1 MAISN
6 TLTAI
11 LPKILARGLLHLRSR
26 VLMTR
31 LVNLDYSMEAK
42 KKGETID
49 VPVAASITS
58 GAVAPAAYPAA
69 PSNLTTATVQISLD
83 NWQKASF
90 GLTDKELGQINA
102 QDDFITLEMTA
113 AFEALA
119 VDINDS
125 VFAEYVGVYGY
136 TGTAD
141 TTPFGAGVEVTSATL
156 ARKILNQQKCP
167 RDNRRGVLDFD
178 AEANA
183 LALAQFSDA
192 EKVGG
197 SDVKISG
204 EIGRKFGVDWNADDG
219 VPTHTRAAIGNG
231 ALTVNGAHATVGVK
245 TISIAKAVGASWS
258 AVEGDIIS
266 FAGDDQTYVITA
278 DTTVTHNTNTD
289 VPIEPGLKIA
299 LSGGEAVTTRDT
311 HRVNLVFHRDA
322 FALAMRAPDDALKEV
337 FTPDNSYTMQDPV
350 SGLVMRL
357 EVIRMYKQTMWEL
370 DVLWGAKLIR
380 AEYATRIAG

>member
-11 LPKILARGLLHLRSR
+11 LPKILARGLLSLRER

-31 LVNLDYSMEAK
+31 LVNLDYSMDAK
-42 KKGETID
+42 KKGSTID
-49 VPVAASITS
+49 VPIAAELSAS
-58 GAVAPAAYPAA
+58 NVSPAAYPEA
-69 PSNLTTATVQISLD
+69 PSDLTIPTVQISLN
-83 NWQKASF
+83 NWKKASF

-102 QDDFITLEMTA
+102 QADFIPLEMSA

-119 VDINDS
+119 TAINDS
-125 VFAEYVGVYGY
+125 VFSEYDGVYGY
-136 TGTAD
+136 TGTAG

-204 EIGRKFGVDWNADDG
+204 EIGRKFGIDWNADDG
-219 VPTHTRAAIGNG
+219 VPTHTAGTASG
-231 ALTVNGAHATVGVK
+231 ATTDNSGYATGVNTITLASAGTGTILT
-245 TISIAKAVGASWS
+245 
-258 AVEGDIIS
+258 GDIFTI
-266 FAGDDQTYVITA
+266 AGDTQTYVVTTGDA
-278 DTTVTHNTNTD
+278 DV
-289 VPIEPGLKIA
+289 
-299 LSGGEAVTTRDT
+299 SGGGTIVFEPELQVAITTAET
-311 HRVNLVFHRDA
+311 AITLKASHAVNLAFHRDA

-337 FTPDNSYTMQDPV
+337 FNPDNSYTMQDPV

-370 DVLWGAKLIR
+370 DCLWGAKLIR

>member
-1 MAISN
+1 MPISN

-11 LPKILARGLLHLRSR
+11 IPKVLARGLLSLRSR

-42 KKGETID
+42 KKGSTID
-49 VPVAASITS
+49 VPVAAELSASSVT
-58 GAVAPAAYPAA
+58 PAATPTA
-69 PSNLTTATVQISLD
+69 PDDITIPTVQISLD
-83 NWQKASF
+83 NWQKSNF
-90 GLTDKELGQINA
+90 GITDKELGQINA
-102 QDDFITLEMTA
+102 QANFMPLEMSA

-119 VDINDS
+119 SAINDT
-125 VFAEYVGVYGY
+125 VFAEYAGVYGY
-136 TGTAD
+136 TGTAA

-167 RDNRRGVLDFD
+167 RDYRRGVLDFD

-183 LALAQFSDA
+183 LALSPFADA
-192 EKVGG
+192 DKIGA

-204 EIGRKFGVDWNADDG
+204 EIGRKYGIDWNADDG
-219 VPTHTRAAIGNG
+219 VPTHTAGTASG
-231 ALTVNGAHATVGVK
+231 ATTG
-245 TISIAKAVGASWS
+245 GAS
-258 AVEGDIIS
+258 AALGAKTVVMANAGTGTIVEGDIIT
-266 FAGDDQTYVITA
+266 FAGDDQTYAVSTGDANVAAGAGSIVFA
-278 DTTVTHNTNTD
+278 
-289 VPIEPGLKIA
+289 PGLKVAHAASPVAITVKGDHV
-299 LSGGEAVTTRDT
+299 S
-311 HRVNLVFHRDA
+311 NLVFHRDA

-337 FTPDNSYTMQDPV
+337 FNPQNSYTMQDPV

-370 DVLWGAKLIR
+370 DCLWGAKLIR

>member
-69 PSNLTTATVQISLD
+69 PTNLTTATVQITLD

-125 VFAEYVGVYGY
+125 IFAEYVGVYGY

-183 LALAQFSDA
+183 LALTQFSDA

-204 EIGRKFGVDWNADDG
+204 EIGRKFGIDWNADDG
-219 VPTHTRAAIGNG
+219 VPTHTAGDASGATTDATGYALGLKTVTLASDGTGAI
-231 ALTVNGAHATVGVK
+231 L
-245 TISIAKAVGASWS
+245 S
-258 AVEGDIIS
+258 GDIIT
-266 FAGDDQTYVITA
+266 FAGDSQTYAVTSGDA
-278 DTTVTHNTNTD
+278 DVSGGGTISFV
-289 VPIEPGLKIA
+289 PGLKVVIA
-299 LSGGEAVTTRDT
+299 AQVTAITLKAT
-311 HRVNLVFHRDA
+311 HVSNLVFHRDA

-337 FTPDNSYTMQDPV
+337 FNPQNSYTMQDPV
-350 SGLVMRL
+350 TGLVMRL

-370 DVLWGAKLIR
+370 DCLWGAQLIR

>member
-1 MAISN
+1 
-6 TLTAI
+6 
-11 LPKILARGLLHLRSR
+11 
-26 VLMTR
+26 MTR
-31 LVNLDYSMEAK
+31 LVNLDYSMDAK
-42 KKGETID
+42 KKGSTID
-49 VPVAASITS
+49 VPVAAELTASS
-58 GAVAPAAYPAA
+58 VSPAAYPAV
-69 PSNLTTATVQISLD
+69 PDNVTIPTVQISLS

-102 QDDFITLEMTA
+102 QADFIPLEMSA

-119 VDINDS
+119 TAINDT
-125 VFAEYVGVYGY
+125 VFDEYVGVYGY
-136 TGTAD
+136 TGTAA

-204 EIGRKFGVDWNADDG
+204 EIGRKFGIDWNADDG
-219 VPTHTRAAIGNG
+219 VQTHTAGTASG
-231 ALTVNGAHATVGVK
+231 ATTDSAGYAVGVK
-245 TISIAKAVGASWS
+245 TLVLAS
-258 AVEGDIIS
+258 AGTGTLVEGDIFTI
-266 FAGDDQTYVITA
+266 AGDSQTYVIATG
-278 DTTVTHNTNTD
+278 DGD
-289 VPIEPGLKIA
+289 V
-299 LSGGEAVTTRDT
+299 SGGGTIVFEPALQVEIAASPAAITVKAD
-311 HRVNLVFHRDA
+311 HVSNLVFHRDA

-337 FTPDNSYTMQDPV
+337 FNPDNSYTMQDPV

-357 EVIRMYKQTMWEL
+357 EIIRMYKQTMWEL
-370 DVLWGAKLIR
+370 DCLWGAKLIR
-380 AEYATRIAG
+380 AAYATRIAG

>member
-6 TLTAI
+6 TLTSI

-42 KKGETID
+42 KKGSTID
-49 VPVAASITS
+49 VPVAATITS

-69 PSNLTTATVQISLD
+69 PSNLTTSTVQISLS

-102 QDDFITLEMTA
+102 QDNFITLEMSA

-119 VDINDS
+119 TDINDS
-125 VFAEYVGVYGY
+125 IFSEYTGVYGY
-136 TGTAD
+136 TGTAA

-183 LALAQFSDA
+183 LALTQFSDA
-192 EKVGG
+192 EKVG
-197 SDVKISG
+197 SDDVKISG
-204 EIGRKFGVDWNADDG
+204 GIGRKFGIDWNADDG
-219 VPTHTRAAIGNG
+219 VPTHTAGTASG
-231 ALTVNGAHATVGVK
+231 ATTDASGYAVGVK
-245 TISIAKAVGASWS
+245 TITLAS
-258 AVEGDIIS
+258 AGTGTILEGDIFTI
-266 FAGDDQTYVITA
+266 ADDDQTYVVATGDA
-278 DTTVTHNTNTD
+278 DVSGGGTIVF
-289 VPIEPGLKIA
+289 EPGLKVAI
-299 LSGGEAVTTRDT
+299 TTAETAITLKAT
-311 HRVNLVFHRDA
+311 HVSNLVFHRDA

-337 FTPDNSYTMQDPV
+337 FTPENSYTMQDPV

-380 AEYATRIAG
+380 PEYACRIAG

>member
-42 KKGETID
+42 KKGSTID
-49 VPVAASITS
+49 VPIAASISS

-183 LALAQFSDA
+183 LALTQFSDA
-192 EKVGG
+192 EKVGS

-219 VPTHTRAAIGNG
+219 VPTHTAGTASG
-231 ALTVNGAHATVGVK
+231 ATASGATFAVGVK
-245 TISIAKAVGASWS
+245 TIALDS
-258 AVEGDIIS
+258 AGIGTLVEGDVIT
-266 FAGDDQTYVITA
+266 FAGDSQTYVIATGDDDVSNGGTIVFEPALKVEISSTVAITVKA
-278 DTTVTHNTNTD
+278 DHV
-289 VPIEPGLKIA
+289 
-299 LSGGEAVTTRDT
+299 S
-311 HRVNLVFHRDA
+311 NLVFHRDA

>member
-69 PSNLTTATVQISLD
+69 PTNLTTATVQISLD

-125 VFAEYVGVYGY
+125 IFAEYVGVYGY

-219 VPTHTRAAIGNG
+219 VPTHTAGTASGATTSSAGYAVGVTTMTLGSNGTG
-231 ALTVNGAHATVGVK
+231 AL
-245 TISIAKAVGASWS
+245 
-258 AVEGDIIS
+258 VEGDVFTI
-266 FAGDDQTYVITA
+266 AGDDQTYVISTGDDDVSNGGTIVFAPALKVEITTA
-278 DTTVTHNTNTD
+278 ETAITVKADH
-289 VPIEPGLKIA
+289 V
-299 LSGGEAVTTRDT
+299 S
-311 HRVNLVFHRDA
+311 NLVFHRDA